1 MLRGVRAAG
10 SAAVLAVVAALCVVV
25 YGPVP
30 MAQAHAQLIASDPVA
45 DAQLAAV
52 PTAVTLTF
60 SDEINGQFVRV
71 AMTTPAGPVAATA
84 TTAGQKVSVPVP
96 GRGPGGYRVTYRV
109 VSSDGHPVSGAL
121 AFTVT
126 GTPTATAS
134 PTASPTDT
142 VSPTASPTA
151 SPTTTVSPSASAAAV
166 PDPLGSSGGGGDS
179 STGLLAA
186 AAVAAAAALVGLRF
200 AVLAFARRRE
210 QQR

>member
-96 GRGPGGYRVTYRV
+96 ARGPGGYRLTYRV

-126 GTPTATAS
+126 GTPTASATAS
-134 PTASPTDT
+134 PTASPTAT
-142 VSPTASPTA
+142 ATASPT
-151 SPTTTVSPSASAAAV
+151 PTVSPSASAAV